1 MIKRGSLV
9 IISKYTPV
17 GGYLYYDLKFR
28 SIYERNIIWNAL
40 SGLIKSEDIIFS
52 IHNPDTADFE
62 WIIYGSVIFGRRKGR
77 KYYNFPRRNRIF
89 MSVSQ
94 YNYLLYNSYDISMKV
109 SSSSVNLLE
118 MWYRLFMIL
127 EKYKF
132 IPGTIRFSVNK
143 SSDPRYRCCFKAIT
157 NPENLLG

>member
-17 GGYLYYDLKFR
+17 GCYLRYALKFR

-40 SGLIKSEDIIFS
+40 SELIKLEDAIFN
-52 IHNPDTADFE
+52 IHNPDTASSG
-62 WIIYGSVIFGRRKGR
+62 WIIHGSIIFGRRKGR

-89 MSVSQ
+89 MSIPQ
-94 YNYLLYNSYDISMKV
+94 FNYLLHNSYDILMV
-109 SSSSVNLLE
+109 VSSVNLLE
-118 MWYRLFMIL
+118 MQYRLFMIL

-132 IPGTIRFSVNK
+132 IPGTIRYGVNK